1 MKITRRM
8 QAIALATA
16 AVLLFA
22 GMSFAQVSTSP
33 ITGTV
38 VDANGLVVV
47 GAKVVAKNEATHLDY
62 ETTTTSSGDYTL
74 SGLPPGSYTITVTHS
89 GFKTFTTV
97 HNVLTVGAPLVVD
110 GKLDVGQISEVVQV
124 EASYAKI
131 ETTNAMVSDVVTRKE
146 VSELPLNGRNPLN
159 LIQMEPGLVQRSTNA
174 TGSGTHVFG
183 SRDRAHNVTVDGI
196 DANESSVPNPQSNIY
211 RLTPD
216 NVQEYRVV
224 THGATPEY
232 GRNSGANVAIATR
245 GGTDSLHGDVFYF
258 HRNTVL
264 NSNEWFSNA
273 LGVTR
278 PILLLHQYGG
288 DIGGPIRKEKTFFFF
303 SYQGNSIK
311 QTQPIAQSFRTP
323 VVYTAAL
330 KNGIFR
336 FVKGCINLTNQATC
350 TTSPNDPNNIKQNTP
365 LLVDA
370 SGNLRSGAR
379 LCTGSSDNNCIDSY
393 NMFAK
398 DPASI
403 GADPKMAA
411 MIGSFPLPNTFT
423 VGDGL
428 NTAGFNWNT
437 PSRFNGPFYLARI
450 DHKFN
455 DNHNIFGRVLWS
467 RYDTTEGDLLNGRP
481 EVFPGFAPLGEVF
494 RTSQNVAVS
503 YRSVWSPRLVN
514 EFTTGFSRFH
524 FFFSLIESNQKGG
537 APPPY
542 GQQCFGTPSLVNI
555 NAPFCDTPHTARA
568 VSNIQ
573 FIDNVAYTL
582 GPHSIRT
589 GINFR
594 FYRHNDSRGVPG
606 GFNIAPTIIFDRQL
620 RSPTSN
626 TATGTASGGPCPA
639 SQTNPGCG
647 FVLPPSSGP
656 NAAINSTD
664 SGRLQQA
671 IVELVGIPARVQQA
685 FQADLTAD
693 KFTTNLFAMG
703 TRAKQFD
710 WYIQDEWKITRNFT
724 LTYGLRWEL
733 NLPPGDC
740 CGRVFVPDRAVDGS
754 QGTVTF
760 QKSDRWFQ
768 RLNASAFAPR
778 LSVAWNPRGGRT
790 VVRAGWGI
798 AFDTISTFQV
808 TAVSGKVPGSVLQC
822 RENVLSGVPSNCTG
836 IVDIS
841 KLSPNTRLSQLLTA
855 LNPFNLGIPTAKPS
869 QSFSPAPQALGTAPD
884 VGAFDPN
891 LKVPTVHEWSLTVQ
905 RELPGGFVAQVGY
918 IGKRGLRLYRAYDL
932 NQIFTNQSGF
942 LNSFLIAQ
950 QNVFKGCRP
959 DGTGCPAGVAGTT
972 PTLLMNLTGSTAGNT
987 GSFMNS
993 SSTVGNLQLNGLGDL
1008 ATRIDQATV
1017 RVGSQ
1022 TVPLIVSRGFATNFF
1037 RPNAQF
1043 SQIFY
1048 FDSGGDSYY
1057 HAAIAQIRRRFSQGL
1072 TIGAVYTF
1080 AKSIDDMS
1088 VDPVGAA
1095 SGGALSTTNSRTPTD
1110 VRNFRLDRSRSDFDN
1125 RHVVVVDYLYELPFG
1140 RGRKWGSNWSGFMN
1154 QVFGGWSFTG
1164 IYLYQ
1169 SGEPFTINSGSR
1181 TVHNTHQSHADVH
1194 GPFIQPNLQ
1203 FLNLPNV
1210 TGPVVYN
1217 VGQRITD
1224 PTDPNFDCHQVVGT
1238 QTFFCIPPPGQSGWG
1253 RNIAQGPSFWNFD
1266 VGILKNFSLTERLKL
1281 QFRSE
1286 FYNVFNHANFENP
1299 RNASVGSPTLTS
1311 SLFGQTCCVA
1321 EAISS
1326 SSTVIALGEPNR
1338 VIQFALKLTF

>member
-1 MKITRRM
+1 MKTVKWM
-8 QAIALATA
+8 QAMRVA
-16 AVLLFA
+16 AIVVLLVA
-22 GMSFAQVSTSP
+22 SLSYAQVSTSS
-33 ITGTV
+33 IMGSV
-38 VDANGLVVV
+38 VDADGLIVV
-47 GAKVVAKNEATHLDY
+47 GAKVAAKNEATGVGYD
-62 ETTTTSSGDYTL
+62 TTTTSAGDYTL

-89 GFKTFTTV
+89 GFKTFTSV
-97 HNVLTVGAPLVVD
+97 HNVLTVGTPLVVD
-110 GKLDVGQISEVVQV
+110 AKLQLGQMSEVVQV

-131 ETTNAMVSDVVTRKE
+131 ETSNAMVSDVVTHKE
-146 VSELPLNGRNPLN
+146 VTELPLNGRNPLN
-159 LIQMEPGLVQRSTNA
+159 LVTLEPGLVQRSTNA
-174 TGSGTHVFG
+174 AGSGTHVFG
-183 SRDRAHNVTVDGI
+183 SRDRAHNITIDGI

-224 THGATPEY
+224 THNATPEY
-232 GRNSGANVAIATR
+232 GRNSGANVSIATR
-245 GGTDSLHGDVFYF
+245 GGANDLHGTAFFF
-258 HRNTVL
+258 HRNTAL

-303 SYQGNSIK
+303 SYQGNKIK
-311 QTQPIAQSFRTP
+311 QTQPIAQSFGTP
-323 VVYTAAL
+323 VVYTDAA
-330 KNGIFR
+330 KNGTFR

-350 TTSPNDPNNIKQNTP
+350 TTSPNDPGNIKQNSP

-370 SGNLRSGAR
+370 TGNLRSGAR
-379 LCTGSSDNNCIDSY
+379 LCSGSSDNNCIDAY
-393 NMFAK
+393 NIFAS
-398 DPASI
+398 DPAHI

-411 MIGSFPLPNTFT
+411 MIGKFPLPNTFT

-437 PSRFNGPFYLARI
+437 PSRFNGPFYMGRV

-455 DNHNIFGRVLWS
+455 DNHNIFGRFLWS
-467 RYDTTEGDLLNGRP
+467 KYDTTEGDLLNGRP
-481 EVFPGFAPLGEVF
+481 EIFPGFAPLGEVF
-494 RTSQNVAVS
+494 RTGQNLAVS
-503 YRSVWSPRLVN
+503 YRSVWSPHLVN
-514 EFTTGFSRFH
+514 EFTTGYSRFN

-537 APPPY
+537 DPPPY

-555 NAPFCDTPHTARA
+555 NTPYCNTPHTARA

-573 FIDNVAYTL
+573 FIDNLAYTR
-582 GPHSIRT
+582 GAHAIRT

-594 FYRHNDSRGVPG
+594 LYRHNDSRGVPG
-606 GFNIAPTIIFDRQL
+606 GFNIAPTIVFDRSL
-620 RSPTSN
+620 RSPTS
-626 TATGTASGGPCPA
+626 AAGPGPA
-639 SQTNPGCG
+639 PAGSAG
-647 FVLPPSSGP
+647 FSLPS
-656 NAAINSTD
+656 AINSTD
-664 SGRLQQA
+664 SQRLEQA
-671 IVELVGIPARVQQA
+671 IVELAGIPARVQQA
-685 FQADLTAD
+685 YQADLTAD
-693 KFTTNLFAMG
+693 RFTTNLFAMG

-710 WYIQDEWKITRNFT
+710 WYIQDEWKMTRNFT

-740 CGRVFVPDRAVDGS
+740 CGRAFVPDRAVDGS

-760 QKSDRWFQ
+760 QKADRWFQ

-778 LSVAWNPRGGRT
+778 LSLAWNPRGGKT

-822 RENVLSGVPSNCTG
+822 RENVQGTPPTNCPG
-836 IVDIS
+836 IRDI
-841 KLSPNTRLSQLLTA
+841 PDNFRLSQLLTA
-855 LNPFNLGIPTAKPS
+855 LNPVTLGIPTAKPS
-869 QSFSPAPQALGTAPD
+869 GSFSPTAQALTTAPD

-905 RELPGGFVAQVGY
+905 RELPWGFTGQIGY
-918 IGKRGLRLYRAYDL
+918 IGKRGMRLYRAYDL
-932 NQIFTNQSGF
+932 NQIFTNQPGF
-942 LNSFLIAQ
+942 LGDFLRAQTNLFICRTNAAACLTVEKGLGIAKPTDTTPVDTFANLGLPGQ
-950 QNVFKGCRP
+950 QNLPTWSPLLGNPPNTSSAFR
-959 DGTGCPAGVAGTT
+959 DT
-972 PTLLMNLTGSTAGNT
+972 TLL
-987 GSFMNS
+987 NS
-993 SSTVGNLQLNGLGDL
+993 LQLNGLGD
-1008 ATRIDQATV
+1008 AGARIDQTFFTSSSAV
-1017 RVGSQ
+1017 AGAGKS
-1022 TVPLIVSRGFATNFF
+1022 FF

-1043 SQIFY
+1043 SQMFY

-1057 HAAIAQIRRRFSQGL
+1057 HGAIAQLRRRFAQGL
-1072 TIGAVYTF
+1072 TIGASYTF

-1125 RHVVVVDYLYELPFG
+1125 RHVVVVDYLYELPIG
-1140 RGRKWGSNWSGFMN
+1140 RGKKWGSSWSGFLN
-1154 QVFGGWSFTG
+1154 QVLGGWSFTG

-1169 SGEPFTINSGSR
+1169 SGESFSINSGSR
-1181 TVHNTHQSHADVH
+1181 TVHNTHQSRADVR
-1194 GPFIQPNLQ
+1194 GPLVQPELQ
-1203 FLNLPNV
+1203 FLNLANV

-1217 VGQRITD
+1217 VGQRITG
-1224 PTDPNFDCHQVVGT
+1224 PNDPNFDCRQVVGT
-1238 QTFFCIPPPGQSGWG
+1238 QTFFCIPPPGQSGAG

-1266 VGILKNFSLTERLKL
+1266 MGVLKNFSLTERVKL

-1299 RNASVGSPTLTS
+1299 RNASVGSPALTS

-1321 EAISS
+1321 QAISS

-1338 VIQFALKLTF
+1338 VIQFALKLSF